1 MFLIK
6 IIPNTEMIDFLKL
19 TDEELKKTE
28 LILI

>member
-19 TDEELKKTE
+19 TNEELKKTE